1 MTDYRARLLTPP
13 REEEEIRPYR
23 SVWRS
28 LIIENGL
35 YGGFTA
41 LCFVVFGIFSLP
53 LPTALRLPI
62 NILVAVLP
70 IVLWI
75 VFSLF
80 AERFVPQP
88 RRQLLPVF
96 LFSVLVARAIGQ
108 PLVTEFLRVQEW
120 LPLDSALKRIVGY
133 TFTVGIV
140 QVGLGYIIV
149 RTFTWDEH
157 LRDRYDTLA
166 YAAAAALGYGL
177 LPSLEFALKGDP
189 NPYVVAA
196 NTFITITLL
205 LVSNCVVAYGLSS
218 LRFDASPSLFMPF
231 TVALGSFIT
240 GLGLPLYVGFLN
252 ATFSLGGASVQ
263 RHILGIG
270 FTAALLAAG
279 LTLIYVLF
287 SYAERQARER
297 DLLEG

>member
-28 LIIENGL
+28 LIIENAL

-41 LCFVVFGIFSLP
+41 LCFVVFGLLALQLP
-53 LPTALRLPI
+53 QGLRQPV
-62 NILVAVLP
+62 NIVVSTLP
-70 IVLWI
+70 IVLWVI
-75 VFSLF
+75 FSLF
-80 AERFVPQP
+80 AERLVPQP
-88 RRQLLPVF
+88 RRQLVPVF

-108 PLVTEFLRVQEW
+108 PLVTEFLRVQDW
-120 LPLDSALKRIVGY
+120 LPLDSALNRIMGY
-133 TFTVGIV
+133 TFTTGIV
-140 QVGLGYIIV
+140 QVGLGYIVV
-149 RTFTWDEH
+149 RTFTWDD

-177 LPSLEFALKGDP
+177 LPSLEFALTGNP

-196 NTFITITLL
+196 HTFITMTLL
-205 LVSNCVVAYGLSS
+205 IISNCIVAYGLASI
-218 LRFDASPSLFMPF
+218 RFDESPSLFMPF

-240 GLGLPLYVGFLN
+240 GLGLPLFAGFLN

-263 RHILGIG
+263 RHIFGIG
-270 FTAALLAAG
+270 FTGGLLGAG
-279 LTLIYVLF
+279 LSLIYVLF
-287 SYAERQARER
+287 TYAERQARER
-297 DLLEG
+297 QLER

>member
-1 MTDYRARLLTPP
+1 MTDYRSRLLTPP

-28 LIIENGL
+28 LILENSL

-41 LCFVVFGIFSLP
+41 LCFVVFGIFALP
-53 LPTALRLPI
+53 LPQALRQPI
-62 NILVAVLP
+62 NILIAVLP
-70 IVLWI
+70 ISLWI
-75 VFSLF
+75 IFSLF
-80 AERFVPQP
+80 AERLVPQP
-88 RRQLLPVF
+88 RRQLVPVF

-108 PLVTEFLRVQEW
+108 PLVSEFLRVQDW
-120 LPLDSALKRIVGY
+120 LPLDSALNRIIGY
-133 TFTVGIV
+133 TFSTGII

-149 RTFTWDEH
+149 RTLTWDEH
-157 LRDRYDTLA
+157 LRDRHDTLA

-177 LPSLEFALKGDP
+177 LPSLEFALNGNP

-205 LVSNCVVAYGLSS
+205 LVSNCIVAYGLAAT
-218 LRFDASPSLFMPF
+218 RFDASPSLFMPF

-240 GLGLPLYVGFLN
+240 GLGLPLYYGFLN

-270 FTAALLAAG
+270 FTGALLAAG

-297 DLLEG
+297 ELEG